1 MTTPPRTRRQQALT
15 VPPGAT
21 PEMSALVSALRDRRS
36 TAVAIIIAVNVAVLI
51 LMEVTG
57 GSTRLSNL
65 IRFGAK
71 DNDLV
76 AAGQY
81 WRLFTS
87 MFLHIGFIHLVF
99 NSLALWT
106 FGRDL
111 ERVYGTGRF
120 LLLYLLPGLAGS
132 YASFR
137 FSPYVSAGASGAIFG
152 LIGVSLVFGFKYRSA
167 IPVQLRSRFGTGVIP
182 VIAYNVLY
190 GLNPRSHIDNFAHL
204 GGLAAGILLTLVLP
218 AAFDIEDPL
227 IR

>member
-1 MTTPPRTRRQQALT
+1 MTPSRAPQRPRPANQP
-15 VPPGAT
+15 VAT
-21 PEMSALVSALRDRRS
+21 PEMSALVHALHDRRS
-36 TAVAIIIAVNVAVLI
+36 IAVAVILGINILVFIA
-51 LMEVTG
+51 MELTG
-57 GSTRLSNL
+57 GSTSLSNL

-71 DNDLV
+71 ENSLI
-76 AAGQY
+76 AGGEY

-87 MFLHIGFIHLVF
+87 MFLHIGFIHILF

-111 ERVYGTGRF
+111 ERVYGAGRF
-120 LLLYLLPGLAGS
+120 LVLYLIPGIAGAFAS
-132 YASFR
+132 YR

-167 IPVQLRSRFGTGVIP
+167 IPPQLRSRFGTGVIP

-190 GLNPRSHIDNFAHL
+190 GLRPGSHIDNFAHL
-204 GGLAAGILLTLVLP
+204 GGLVAGIVLALVIP

>member
-1 MTTPPRTRRQQALT
+1 MVTPPRTRRQATLA
-15 VPPGAT
+15 VPAGAP
-21 PEMSALVSALRDRRS
+21 PEMSALVRALHDRRS

-71 DNDLV
+71 DNDLI

-204 GGLAAGILLTLVLP
+204 GGLAAGILLALVLP

>member
-1 MTTPPRTRRQQALT
+1 
-15 VPPGAT
+15 
-21 PEMSALVSALRDRRS
+21 MSALVTALRDRRS
-36 TAVAIIIAVNVAVLI
+36 IAVAIIIAVNVAVLI

-57 GSTRLSNL
+57 GSTNLSNL

-71 DNDLV
+71 DNDLI

-87 MFLHIGFIHLVF
+87 MFLHIGFIHLLF

-111 ERVYGTGRF
+111 ERIYGTGRF

-132 YASFR
+132 FASYR

-152 LIGVSLVFGFKYRSA
+152 LVGVSLVFGFKYRSA
-167 IPVQLRSRFGTGVIP
+167 IPAQLRSRFGSGVIP

-190 GLNPRSHIDNFAHL
+190 GLRPASHIDNFAHL
-204 GGLAAGILLTLVLP
+204 GGLVAGIVLALVLP